1 MRHLGLATLLALL
14 WIAPAPCRTQ
24 EQRDPVEEAPP
35 AASNVLQAVPERFA
49 LQGHVLDQF
58 ERPAAG
64 LTVAIPDSGN
74 QATTDAE
81 GRFALP
87 APVQATDRLLLT
99 GEGYAPRRM
108 RAAAVWA
115 GHEGETGQSLLRV
128 VRLTETFE
136 VGPDGGRHDG
146 EVGFEVPPG
155 AVTET
160 VVLRAARVPRA
171 LTWSEGRG
179 IQPQP
184 LTGVHLEPAG
194 LELQRPIRVLLP
206 RPPDLP
212 EELDSAVVEILDPET
227 GRYQPADEAAVEVE
241 QERLVLTLSHFSG
254 YRIGNPA
261 QGVER
266 RLLRRTW
273 DVNGDDELSA
283 EDADMVLVLR
293 GGTHEAGWASATTVA
308 STVLRTS
315 GRSSETTEEE
325 TTSASAGVSF
335 GGLGVEVSGEV
346 SEETAREVLEK
357 LGLSRT
363 TERSETL
370 RVGPVGVPEYE
381 RKCLYLLRIYNYW
394 DVSLWR
400 RLDLSAGAQDRFHLP
415 DDEDWHYY
423 GHEGDPIMISERLLP
438 AGRYAARRVGGRR
451 EFYRQVDRF
460 IVREP
465 TGTTNYDCST
475 ELPIAPRDLWR
486 GGESLDE
493 ADFLPVSGG
502 GLVSVQYGGWGVLP
516 TTLPK
521 VHRRIEC
528 GHPGV
533 ESEETVRAGSEETSE
548 TEITRRQSTRTSRG
562 VSVSAEAPL
571 PGGLGVSGS
580 ASWESAASQARSAA
594 SGYGVSLVRQEE
606 TTVAYGILSAHDHHE
621 SDHEVYKLHLAHTSR
636 FWQTVDRSELPQALR
651 GLGRAS
657 FGRAAGDGYVMRTAD
672 DRWFASGPPIT
683 TVKEI
688 GLYVVRV
695 AERFC
700 GPERDRTMPVE
711 TPSGSGRGETE
722 TPSGGEDVE
731 TPGERAPGEQ
741 GARTV
746 PGGSRVVLTGT
757 VVAGEPA
764 SGTAVT
770 PDGVRLTG
778 VVVDVGGEEHTTDDE
793 GRVTFTPPSDADTVV
808 ARFPDA
814 EGTEPTRTQV
824 VPRPEDLDPSAPPDV
839 AESPRYVVPGDRVV
853 LTGGPFDGEA
863 GGTTVTAGEDELP
876 VLASS
881 PTEVVT
887 GTDPSS
893 SLGETEVV
901 VRTET
906 GDSAPVTITFLRL
919 GLEASSRHLIRG
931 QKATA
936 RLWVEGTKDELCI
949 RVTNETPEIISFK
962 QGQELWVETRGG
974 NDNSVKLRFTGVS
987 PGDFALGAEVVGEA
1001 GEGCGGD

>member
-1 MRHLGLATLLALL
+1 M
-14 WIAPAPCRTQ
+14 
-24 EQRDPVEEAPP
+24 PP
-35 AASNVLQAVPERFA
+35 AAVGVYEHVPERFA
-49 LQGHVLDQF
+49 LEGRVLDQF
-58 ERPAAG
+58 NRSATG

-74 QATTDAE
+74 RTTTDSE

-87 APVQATDRLLLT
+87 APVRKSDRLLLT
-99 GEGYAPRRM
+99 GEGYGPRRM

-115 GHEGETGQSLLRV
+115 GHEGATGRSLLHV

-136 VGPDGGRHDG
+136 VGPGGGRHDG
-146 EVGFEVPPG
+146 AVGFEVPPG
-155 AVTET
+155 ALTGT

-184 LTGVHLEPAG
+184 LAGVHLEPAG

-206 RPPDLP
+206 LPPDLP
-212 EELDSAVVEILDPET
+212 VDLDSAVLELLDPET
-227 GRYQPADEAAVEVE
+227 GRYEPTDEASVAVE
-241 QERLVLTLSHFSG
+241 QDHLVLTLSHFSG
-254 YRIGNPA
+254 YRIGNPGE
-261 QGVER
+261 GVER

-315 GRSSETTEEE
+315 GQSTETTEEE

-346 SEETAREVLEK
+346 SEETAQEVLEK

-415 DDEDWHYY
+415 DDEDWYY
-423 GHEGDPIMISERLLP
+423 YRHEGDPIMVSERSLS

-451 EFYRQVDRF
+451 EFYRQVDRL

-465 TGTTNYDCST
+465 TGTTSYDCST
-475 ELPIAPRDLWR
+475 ELPIEPEDLWR

-493 ADFLPVSGG
+493 ADLLSLSRG
-502 GLVSVQYGGWGVLP
+502 GLASIQYGGWGVLP
-516 TTLPK
+516 TTLPR
-521 VHRRIEC
+521 VHRRVEC

-533 ESEETVRAGSEETSE
+533 EAEETVRAGSEETRE
-548 TEITRRQSTRTSRG
+548 TEVTERQRRRTSHG

-580 ASWESAASQARSAA
+580 ASWESATSRGRSIAR
-594 SGYGVSLVRQEE
+594 GYGVSLARQEE
-606 TTVAYGILSAHDHHE
+606 TTVAYGILSAHEHHE
-621 SDHEVYKLHLAHTSR
+621 SDHKVYKLHLVHTSR
-636 FWQTVDRSELPQALR
+636 FWQSVDPSDLPKPLR
-651 GLGRAS
+651 GLGRSS

-688 GLYVVRV
+688 GLYIVRV

-711 TPSGSGRGETE
+711 TPSEGEREDTE
-722 TPSGGEDVE
+722 TPSGRDVE
-731 TPGERAPGEQ
+731 TPGEQTPDDQ
-741 GARTV
+741 SSRTV
-746 PGGSRVVLTGT
+746 PEGSRVVLTGT
-757 VVAGEPA
+757 VIAGEPA

-778 VVVDVGGEEHTTDDE
+778 VVVDVGGEEHVTDDR
-793 GRVTFTPPSDADTVV
+793 GRVTFTPPSDVETITAG
-808 ARFPDA
+808 FPEG
-814 EGTEPTRTQV
+814 EGTEPSRTEV
-824 VPRPEDLDPSAPPDV
+824 APRPTDLDPSAPPEV
-839 AESPRYVVPGDRVV
+839 TESPRYILPGDRVV

-876 VLASS
+876 VLAAS

-887 GTDPSS
+887 ESDPSS
-893 SLGETEVV
+893 SLGETDMVV
-901 VRTET
+901 HTEA
-906 GDSAPVTITFLRL
+906 GDSPPVTITFIRLR
-919 GLEASSRHLIRG
+919 LEASARNLVRG

-936 RLWVEGTKDELCI
+936 RLVVEGTEDRLCI
-949 RVTNETPEIISFK
+949 RVTNETPQIISIRGGETVWK
-962 QGQELWVETRGG
+962 ETRGG
-974 NDNSVKLRFTGVS
+974 SDNSAKLRFTGVS

-1001 GEGCGGD
+1001 GEGCGED